1 MRFLLRLMVWFVS
14 ALIGIVV
21 ADILLPGFEIDGGFL
36 WAGYLLVALI
46 FAIVQ
51 SILAPLTEG
60 LTRRHARAFSGGV
73 GIISTLIALG
83 LTAAVSRLQARRS
96 RDVDPRVAHR
106 VALRRDRGV
115 PAADPRRP
123 PHRRRGAVARS
134 PQRAPSRAGSETSTT
149 MFGPG
154 PDCWMAP

>member
-83 LTAAVSRLQARRS
+83 LTAAVSKDFKLDGVVTWILASLIVWLFGAIAAFLLPILVVRRI
-96 RDVDPRVAHR
+96 VDEER
-106 VALRRDRGV
+106 
-115 PAADPRRP
+115 
-123 PHRRRGAVARS
+123 
-134 PQRAPSRAGSETSTT
+134 
-149 MFGPG
+149 
-154 PDCWMAP
+154 